1 MGVDVAVEFL
11 ARHVDAAGAE
21 TGDAAHLRV
30 DHRLH
35 KGRSN
40 GRIHD
45 IATAFKSLK
54 TDLNRLRLWCGYHAI
69 CQRTTPFKLKL
80 FCGRILSL
88 ERRP

>member
-1 MGVDVAVEFL
+1 MKINKEAFPILRPDDL
-11 ARHVDAAGAE
+11 HRTE

-30 DHRLH
+30 NHCLH

-54 TDLNRLRLWCGYHAI
+54 TGLDRLRLWCGYHAI

-80 FCGRILSL
+80 FYGRILSL